1 MVRPPFILADFPVD
15 DPLSEYFSS
24 KNIELDFLPKDFSG
38 ALVDLIHY
46 KTKGKENVIL
56 IFDLPTVRRIFYEK
70 SIYHD
75 FREMINNG
83 IKITLYENLDF
94 LLSVNEYTE
103 KSGDYTSWL
112 NELKPTML
120 ANGIAG
126 KWLKE
131 NYSKCEF
138 IELQHPLLEY
148 SRTKPEFSTL
158 KSHNPEKDFLC
169 LMSDHA
175 RGRAHRKFLHE
186 QMTEKGLI
194 DHTVYNFSPK
204 STETFDD
211 LKRSFSEIVI
221 KGNNWDDGIPPVHYY
236 NQTNLEIV
244 TETFGGHHGHGHH
257 ERDDTF
263 YITEKTT
270 KPIAMKHPF
279 MVLSSFHFLKNLR
292 ELGFRTFSD
301 HLDESYDLEQDMKK
315 RVEIITNNLVML
327 KGSSG
332 KLYDDTKEI
341 RDHNLLNLQHQAG
354 MYKTKLW
361 NRMDEFMKN
370 V

>member
-15 DPLSEYFSS
+15 DPLSEYFAS
-24 KNIELDFLPKDFSG
+24 KSIAYDFLPKDFS
-38 ALVDLIHY
+38 VPLIDQIHHRIE
-46 KTKGKENVIL
+46 GKENVIL
-56 IFDLPTVRRIFYEK
+56 ILSILTLRRLFDEK

-75 FREMINNG
+75 FREMINTG
-83 IKITLYENLDF
+83 IKIALYEHID
-94 LLSVNEYTE
+94 LLAGLNRYTE

-112 NELKPTML
+112 NQLEPTIL
-120 ANGIAG
+120 ADGIAG

-131 NYSKCEF
+131 NYSKCKF
-138 IELQHPLLEY
+138 IELQDPFLQQTN
-148 SRTKPEFSTL
+148 TKPEYSTL
-158 KSHNPEKDFLC
+158 KRHNPERDFLC
-169 LMSDHA
+169 LMSDHDH
-175 RGRAHRKFLHE
+175 GRSHRKFLHQ
-186 QMTEKGLI
+186 QMTAKGLI
-194 DHTVYNFSPK
+194 EHTIYKFSPR
-204 STETFDD
+204 STETHND

-221 KGNNWDDGIPPVHYY
+221 KGNGWSDGIPPVHYY

-244 TETFGGHHGHGHH
+244 AETFGGHHGYGHH
-257 ERDDTF
+257 GRDDTF
-263 YITEKTT
+263 FITEKTT

-292 ELGFRTFSD
+292 ALGFRTFSD
-301 HLDESYDLEQDMKK
+301 HLDESYDLEEDMKK
-315 RVEIITNNLVML
+315 RVEIITDNLVML

-332 KLYDDTKEI
+332 KLYDDTREI